1 MTKLQ
6 ELKKRIERNLKRNMS
21 PRARGGRILSLP
33 EGYREG
39 YCLALSR
46 VLERIEKM
54 EKG

>member
-6 ELKKRIERNLKRNMS
+6 ELKRRIERNLKRNLK
-21 PRARGGRILSLP
+21 PRTRRGRILSLP

-46 VLERIEKM
+46 VLERIEKL
-54 EKG
+54 EKE